1 MRELIKK
8 LTPKPLIEL
17 YKKGRYIWI
26 RILFRI
32 FHLFPIKKNRIVF
45 CNVWGYGDNAR
56 YVVEELVKQREGQE
70 IFFITNHPE
79 QAGNVAGIHFLKTNS
94 MAAIQALATARVW
107 VDNNRKEPYITKR
120 KGQYYI
126 QLWHGGLAL
135 KKIEGDCAEHLGE
148 AYINNARR
156 DSAMTDLYVSNG
168 EFCTNMYRR
177 AFFYEGEIIECG
189 TPRNDAFIKGNLEK
203 AASVKRSLSIGLETK
218 IVLYAPTYRDGS
230 EVSAYQF
237 DFEQVRKAME
247 ARFGGEF
254 VMIVRMHPLVSAL
267 GDVLEYGDKILNGSH
282 YPDMY
287 ELMLASD
294 VLITD
299 YSNTMFEFSMM
310 KRPVFLYASD
320 FTMYKKERGFYFD
333 YYTLPYK
340 IAADSEEL
348 IQCIVRFD
356 EEEYQKELNRFFDTV
371 NLKESGKAAEVVV
384 QRILEKVK

>member
-17 YKKGRYIWI
+17 YKKLRYVWI
-26 RILFRI
+26 QMLFRI
-32 FHLFPIKKNRIVF
+32 FHLFPIQKNRIVL

-56 YVVEELVKQREGQE
+56 YVAEELLRKQDGEE
-70 IFFITNHPE
+70 ICFVTNHPE
-79 QAGNVAGIHFLKTNS
+79 TAGEAPGIRFLKTNS
-94 MAAIQALATARVW
+94 VAAVKALATARVW
-107 VDNNRKEPYITKR
+107 VENNRKEPYITKR

-148 AYINNARR
+148 AYIQNAKR

-177 AFFYEGEIIECG
+177 AFFYEGEILECG
-189 TPRNDAFIKGNLEK
+189 TPRNDAFIKGNPEK
-203 AASVKRSLSIGLETK
+203 AAQVKRRLSIPDDTK

-230 EVSAYQF
+230 DVTAYQF
-237 DFEQVRKAME
+237 DFEQTRKAME
-247 ARFGGEF
+247 KRFGGRF
-254 VMIVRMHPLVSAL
+254 IMIVRLHPLVAAL
-267 GDVLEYGDKILNGSH
+267 GDVLVYSDKILNGSH

-310 KRPVFLYASD
+310 RRPVFLYASD
-320 FTMYKKERGFYFD
+320 FTAYKKERGFYFD
-333 YYTLPYK
+333 YYTLPYP
-340 IAADSEEL
+340 IAANTEEMIQNITNFSEEL
-348 IQCIVRFD
+348 YKDNLQS
-356 EEEYQKELNRFFDTV
+356 FFDIV
-371 NLKESGKAAEVVV
+371 ALKESGRAAEAVAEKV
-384 QRILEKVK
+384 LEKVR

>member
-1 MRELIKK
+1 M
-8 LTPKPLIEL
+8 
-17 YKKGRYIWI
+17 
-26 RILFRI
+26 
-32 FHLFPIKKNRIVF
+32 
-45 CNVWGYGDNAR
+45 
-56 YVVEELVKQREGQE
+56 
-70 IFFITNHPE
+70 
-79 QAGNVAGIHFLKTNS
+79 
-94 MAAIQALATARVW
+94 
-107 VDNNRKEPYITKR
+107 DNNRKEPYITKR

-203 AASVKRSLSIGLETK
+203 AASVKRSLSIDLETK